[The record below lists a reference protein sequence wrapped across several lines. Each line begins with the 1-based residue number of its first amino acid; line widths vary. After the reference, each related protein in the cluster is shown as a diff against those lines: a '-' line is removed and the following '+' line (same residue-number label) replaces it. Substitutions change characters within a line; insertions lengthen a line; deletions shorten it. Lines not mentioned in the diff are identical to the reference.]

1 MIKKTIFTS
10 VIFLIL
16 STIISTKADDIRDF
30 EIEGMSVGDSLLNY
44 VDEAK
49 IIMNIRAYYEN
60 FSSDNFYATGLSEDF
75 FKVYDSVDIH
85 LKKNDNNY
93 KIYSLDGLIFY
104 EDINVCYKKMNS
116 ITKELSN
123 QFINTKEIDYGTTK
137 HEADNSGDS
146 TVKTTSWYLES
157 GDVIS
162 IECYYWSD
170 KMKKNRGWGDHL
182 RISVTKKKIMDWL
195 IQGSYN

>member
-1 MIKKTIFTS
+1 
-10 VIFLIL
+10 
-16 STIISTKADDIRDF
+16 
-30 EIEGMSVGDSLLNY
+30 MSVGDSLLNY

-49 IIMNIRAYYEN
+49 IIKNIRSYYEN
-60 FSSDNFYATGLSEDF
+60 FSSDNFYATGLNENF

-104 EDINVCYKKMNS
+104 EDINVCYKKMNL

-137 HEADNSGDS
+137 HEADSSGDS

-162 IECYYWSD
+162 IECYYWSTFCLE
-170 KMKKNRGWGDHL
+170 G
-182 RISVTKKKIMDWL
+182 ISFLWIL
-195 IQGSYN
+195 CFN